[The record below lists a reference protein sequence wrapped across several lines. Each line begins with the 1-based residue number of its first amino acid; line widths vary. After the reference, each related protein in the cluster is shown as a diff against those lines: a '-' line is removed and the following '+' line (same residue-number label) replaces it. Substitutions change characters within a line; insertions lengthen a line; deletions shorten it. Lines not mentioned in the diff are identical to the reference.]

1 MNEVASLRGIAK
13 GYRSGPGRIEVLR
26 DLDLVL
32 SAGEMV
38 AVVGESGVGKS
49 TLLHLLGALDRPD
62 AGEYLFRGAAV
73 LAGAP
78 DALASFRSR
87 HVGFVFQFHHL
98 LPEFSALEN
107 VQLPGMIRRLP
118 RRELAERARVLLE
131 EMGLG
136 ARLHH
141 RPAELSGGEQ
151 QRVAIAR
158 ALASEPDLLLADEP
172 TGNLDP
178 QTSVHVF
185 AALRRAHDRRT
196 LTTVLATHNER
207 LAEECDRVLLL
218 ANGGLALLDDAA
230 RRAYYSPRA

>member
-1 MNEVASLRGIAK
+1 MSEVARLQGIAK
-13 GYRSGPGRIEVLR
+13 GYRSGPGRVEVLR

-32 SAGEMV
+32 TTGEMV

-62 AGEYLFRGAAV
+62 AGEYLFRGEAV
-73 LAGAP
+73 LARP
-78 DALASFRSR
+78 PEELAVFRNR

-98 LPEFSALEN
+98 LPEFTALEN

-118 RRELAERARVLLE
+118 RSELAERARVLLE
-131 EMGLG
+131 EMGLA

-178 QTSVHVF
+178 QTSVQVF
-185 AALRRAHDRRT
+185 AALRRAHRRRP

-218 ANGGLALLDDAA
+218 ANGRLALLDDAA
-230 RRAYYSPRA
+230 RRAYYSPQA